1 MKHYLYILLSCLLL
15 ATACRRNKQDEMHIP
30 LAVRSFWP
38 NSGNAGTIVTF
49 KGTGFSRTAKENEI
63 SFNGTPANVVDVNDT
78 SLIVLA
84 PSGGNTGEITI
95 KVNGKQ
101 ATAGLYTYQQ
111 LSIKGASPLNGPAG
125 TNVSIRGS
133 GFNSISAPATVQVNG
148 VDALV
153 TSMSDSLLV
162 VAIPVDAG
170 SGAIKIKVEG
180 KEVNGPDFRFQ
191 KISRIKPLRGG
202 KGTEVKIS
210 GEGFDAAIATNF
222 IDFNGKPGKVISAT
236 ETELVVA
243 TPDDV
248 ATGPLSVT
256 INGQRT
262 VGPIFTVIPPPVLT
276 TVAPLSSPAGA
287 TVTITGK
294 NFSPETDENDILFN
308 GIKATVK
315 SASDNQLTI
324 LVPAGAGSGN
334 MYVNVNGQTI
344 NGPLFKEQQLGVISL
359 LPDNG
364 LEGTEIK
371 VTGLGFSTTPAN
383 NIVTFNGLA
392 VPVLSATET
401 TLTVKAPAGVS
412 TGTLD
417 VKVGSLT
424 ATGPLF
430 KRAGVMTLAGGK
442 SGTSFNDPSGLVV
455 DAQGYL
461 YTGDNNQIMRISPS
475 GVITSVAGSTS
486 GNRGNVDGQGAAALF
501 NNPRSLVMDAQENIY
516 LIDGDFQRTFVRR
529 VTKDGNVTT
538 MYAVAGSMPA
548 GLAVSPAGRLYVTK
562 MYQGIFRL
570 EDNRSLTRLGSGVH
584 TIENPMTIDAAGNI
598 YYTGGDYYNPSVTKL
613 TTNGDYVLHAGNA
626 FDPGFADGDKATA
639 RLGAP
644 VGIVYDPAN
653 GNFLLT
659 DGMAHA
665 VRMVG
670 ADGSVKTIT
679 GAGGTMDAFKPG
691 YVDGTLKE
699 AFFRNPTNL
708 CIDNKGSIYILD
720 KGNKA
725 IRKIFLK

>member
-15 ATACRRNKQDEMHIP
+15 ATACKRNKQDEMNVP

-49 KGTGFSRTAKENEI
+49 KGTGFSRTANENEI

-84 PSGGNTGEITI
+84 PSGGNTGEITV

-133 GFNSISAPATVQVNG
+133 GFNSISSPATVYVNG
-148 VDALV
+148 ITALV

-162 VAIPVDAG
+162 VAVPIDAG
-170 SGAIKIKVEG
+170 SGAIKVKVEG
-180 KEVNGPDFRFQ
+180 REVNGPDFRFQ

-202 KGTEVKIS
+202 KGTQVKIS
-210 GEGFDAAIATNF
+210 GQGFDAAVATNF
-222 IDFNGKPGKVISAT
+222 IDFNGKPGRVISAT

-243 TPDDV
+243 TPDEV

-276 TVAPLSSPAGA
+276 AVTPLSSPVGA
-287 TVTITGK
+287 TVTLTGK

-315 SASDNQLTI
+315 SASDNQLTV
-324 LVPAGAGSGN
+324 LVPAGAGSAN
-334 MYVNVNGQTI
+334 MHINVNGQTTE
-344 NGPLFKEQQLGVISL
+344 GPLFKEQQLGVISL

-364 LEGTEIK
+364 LEGTEVKIS
-371 VTGLGFSTTPAN
+371 GLGFSTTPAN
-383 NIVTFNGLA
+383 NIVTFNGVA
-392 VPVLSATET
+392 VTVLNATET
-401 TLTVKAPAGVS
+401 TLTVKAPAGVT

-417 VKVGSLT
+417 VKVGNLS

-430 KRAGVMTLAGGK
+430 RRAGVMTLAGGT
-442 SGTSFNDPSGLVV
+442 SGTSFNDPAGLVV

-461 YTGDNNQIMRISPS
+461 YTGDNNQIKKVSPT
-475 GVITSVAGSTS
+475 GIITHFAGSLA
-486 GNRGNVDGQGAAALF
+486 GNKGNLDGKGAAALF

-516 LIDGDFQRTFVRR
+516 LIDGDFQRTFVRK
-529 VTKDGNVTT
+529 VTKDGSVVTI
-538 MYAVAGSMPA
+538 YDVAGSMPA
-548 GLAVSPAGRLYVTK
+548 GLAVSASGRIYVTK
-562 MYQGIFRL
+562 LYQGIFRL
-570 EDNRSLTRLGSGVH
+570 EDNRSLTRLGNGVH
-584 TIENPMTIDAAGNI
+584 TIEYPMAIDGAGNI
-598 YYTGGDYYNPSVTKL
+598 YYTGGDYYNPFMMKL
-613 TTNGDYVLHAGNA
+613 TTDGNYILHAGSMTET
-626 FDPGFADGDKATA
+626 GFVDGDKATA
-639 RLGAP
+639 RLFGPAS
-644 VGIVYDPAN
+644 VIYDAAN
-653 GNFLLT
+653 NNFLVT
-659 DGMAHA
+659 DASA
-665 VRMVG
+665 QALRMIG
-670 ADGSVKTIT
+670 ADGSIKTIT
-679 GAGGTMDAFKPG
+679 GAGGTMQPFKPG
-691 YVDGTLKE
+691 YVDGTLD
-699 AFFRNPTNL
+699 AAYFRNPTHL
-708 CIDNKGSIYILD
+708 CIDRKGDIYILD

-725 IRKIFLK
+725 IRKVFLK